1 MTSTPAHTAAG
12 RLVVIATLTTA
23 PAPGPATVTTVVPA
37 DETGLAGEPGATG
50 PLILLLEALVV
61 ALFAWAWYRTRIS
74 PRVARLLMT
83 PVVIALLWGSFGL
96 LARLLP
102 ATL

>member
-1 MTSTPAHTAAG
+1 M
-12 RLVVIATLTTA
+12 IATLTTA
-23 PAPGPATVTTVVPA
+23 PAPGPAAVTTVVPA

-50 PLILLLEALVV
+50 PLIVGLELLVA
-61 ALFAWAWYRTRIS
+61 ALFAWAWYRKRIS

-83 PVVIALLWGSFGL
+83 PVVVALLRGTFGL